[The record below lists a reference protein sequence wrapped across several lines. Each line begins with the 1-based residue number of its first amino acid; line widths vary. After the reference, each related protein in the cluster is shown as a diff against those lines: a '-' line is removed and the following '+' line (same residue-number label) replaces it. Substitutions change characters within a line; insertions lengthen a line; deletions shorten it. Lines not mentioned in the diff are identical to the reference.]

1 MLSPPLLI
9 TVPLF
14 FIIYFF
20 QLFLSA
26 CLSGWVFLTSCA
38 SQPIAELI
46 SPWLSLCLSPCLF
59 AHLSR
64 SLLTLTPLLYRTLC
78 CHRLAGPQFNI
89 PPSAL
94 PSFLS
99 FFTRT
104 LSPCSQ
110 VLGLDFFLLHLSPY
124 PVLALPRRVSSKE
137 LGNPALH
144 ATSGCGLFLTNPA
157 NPRLRTDTMIN
168 SQKFQV
174 FTCACI
180 HRYAHLH
187 GFQYTNQSIC
197 AVRHSPAK
205 IKTTSIFEYKSLFFL
220 FCCCFFCRFSQISVC
235 ISQKRREK
243 VSEASCA
250 FAKIFHG
257 I

>member
-1 MLSPPLLI
+1 MLMLTYSPRLLFSLSYCRHAVSLSPNNCTSPFYY
-9 TVPLF
+9 LF
-14 FIIYFF
+14 FSAFF
-20 QLFLSA
+20 V
-26 CLSGWVFLTSCA
+26 CLSLWMG
-38 SQPIAELI
+38 I
-46 SPWLSLCLSPCLF
+46 SNLLCFAAYSWANFSMAVIDLVALAVSVSLSLSLCAS
-59 AHLSR
+59 LSR

-78 CHRLAGPQFNI
+78 CHRLTGPQFNI

-99 FFTRT
+99 FFTCT

-110 VLGLDFFLLHLSPY
+110 VFGLDFFLLHLSPY

-157 NPRLRTDTMIN
+157 NSRLRTDTMIN
-168 SQKFQV
+168 SQKFQA
-174 FTCACI
+174 FTCARI

-187 GFQYTNQSIC
+187 GFQYTNQNIR

-205 IKTTSIFEYKSLFFL
+205 IKTTSIFEYK
-220 FCCCFFCRFSQISVC
+220 
-235 ISQKRREK
+235 
-243 VSEASCA
+243 
-250 FAKIFHG
+250 
-257 I
+257 

>member
-1 MLSPPLLI
+1 MWFSPFTTCWCSPILPNSSSVCLIVAMLSPPLLI

-205 IKTTSIFEYKSLFFL
+205 IKTTSIFEYK
-220 FCCCFFCRFSQISVC
+220 
-235 ISQKRREK
+235 
-243 VSEASCA
+243 
-250 FAKIFHG
+250 
-257 I
+257 